1 MSAVHHRRSNAAPIK
16 SLALSALLLISVQL
30 SFGSDTWV
38 KSLPQVSTTPVVML
52 SLDGFRHDYLQ
63 RGHSPNLERFA
74 RLGLASDG
82 LIPAFPT
89 STFTNHYSIVTGLY
103 PGNHG
108 IIGNTFYDRTRAA
121 TYRMTNRKAV
131 EDGRWYFGEPLWVAV
146 EKSGGIAAS
155 FFWVGSEADIQ
166 GTRPTHYKRYDGR
179 IANTLRVEQVL
190 DWLQL
195 PPDERPSLI
204 TLYFSDVDS
213 AGHNFGP
220 DSAEV
225 NEAITKVD
233 NELGALLVGLAA
245 LPFGVNLIITSDH
258 GMSAVNEAAVKYLED
273 WIDLSLWTNDSKIIN
288 GGAFTY
294 FYSKNSNLLVSS
306 INHLKN
312 IPGLEVFSKGNF
324 PAQMHLGEN
333 ARTPDFIVTVDAP
346 AYLMIRRPKRSFDP
360 PAGAHGYMTA
370 SNADMHGVFYAA
382 GPGIKP
388 GNKPAFENI
397 HVYPFVMSLMGLNIT
412 TPIDGDLAVLAEHLR
427 QSAMRVSRQQE
438 PR

>member
-1 MSAVHHRRSNAAPIK
+1 MSTGHHRRPNVARLK
-16 SLALSALLLISVQL
+16 SLALSAPLFIFAQL
-30 SFGSDTWV
+30 NFASDTWAE
-38 KSLPQVSTTPVVML
+38 SLAQGSTTPVVML
-52 SLDGFRHDYLQ
+52 SVDGFRHDYLR
-63 RGHSPNLERFA
+63 RGHSPNLQKFA
-74 RLGLASDG
+74 DSGLAANG

-108 IIGNTFYDRTRAA
+108 IIGNTFYDRSRAA

-131 EDGRWYFGEPLWVAV
+131 EDGRWYFGEPLWIAV

-166 GTRPTHYKRYDGR
+166 GIRPTHYKRYDGR
-179 IANTLRVEQVL
+179 IENKLRVEQAL
-190 DWLQL
+190 KWLQL
-195 PPDERPSLI
+195 PSNERPGLI

-220 DSAEV
+220 DSIEV
-225 NEAITKVD
+225 NEAIAKIDGEV
-233 NELGALLVGLAA
+233 GALLDGLAA

-273 WIDLSLWTNDSKIIN
+273 WIDLSLWTDESKIIN
-288 GGAFTY
+288 GGAFAY
-294 FYSKNSNLLVSS
+294 FYSKNSSLLASS

-312 IPGLEVFSKGNF
+312 IPGLKVFSKGNF

-397 HVYPFVMSLMGLNIT
+397 HVYPFVMSLIGLNIT
-412 TPIDGDLAVLAEHLR
+412 TQIDGDLAALAEHLR
-427 QSAMRVSRQQE
+427 PSTAR
-438 PR
+438 